1 MPTVRPAL
9 EADLPAMLDIYNDI
23 ILHTTAVYSYDP
35 HTLDMR
41 KAWFEEKQAT
51 GNPVF
56 VATEGAQIV
65 GFSSYGPFRPWAA
78 YQFTVEN
85 SVYVKAEE
93 RGKGIGKLLIPPLIR
108 HAREKGLHVMI
119 ASIDASN
126 EASLNLHRSFGFKQV
141 AHFREVG
148 FKFDRW
154 LDLTFL
160 ELILYT
166 IK

>member
-160 ELILYT
+160 ELIL
-166 IK
+166 

>member
-1 MPTVRPAL
+1 
-9 EADLPAMLDIYNDI
+9 
-23 ILHTTAVYSYDP
+23 
-35 HTLDMR
+35 
-41 KAWFEEKQAT
+41 
-51 GNPVF
+51 
-56 VATEGAQIV
+56 
-65 GFSSYGPFRPWAA
+65 
-78 YQFTVEN
+78 VEN

-160 ELILYT
+160 ELIL
-166 IK
+166 